1 MKEFIVLQHVKTDKE
16 LESLKNFLKV
26 NQLPADDLQLKNSL
40 LLTYYN
46 ADDTLVGSGGLEFY
60 ESKALLRSLTVSP
73 ELRGQQLGKQIVQDL
88 LQQAREAG
96 MNEVYL
102 LTQTAF
108 FFFQKL
114 GFTEVQRDLVPAEI
128 KASSEFSQVCPSSA
142 QVMKLVL

>member
-1 MKEFIVLQHVKTDKE
+1 MKEFVVLQHVKTEKE

-60 ESKALLRSLTVSP
+60 ESKALLRSLAVSP
-73 ELRGQQLGKQIVQDL
+73 ELRGQQLGKQIVHDL
-88 LQQAREAG
+88 LQQARETG

-128 KASSEFSQVCPSSA
+128 KASSEFSQVCPSTA

>member
-1 MKEFIVLQHVKTDKE
+1 MKEFVVLQHVKTDKE

-60 ESKALLRSLTVSP
+60 EGKALLRSLAVSP

-96 MNEVYL
+96 MKEVYL

-114 GFTEVQRDLVPAEI
+114 GFTEVKRDLVPAEI
-128 KASSEFSQVCPSSA
+128 KASSEFSQVCPSTA
-142 QVMKLVL
+142 QVMKLML

>member
-1 MKEFIVLQHVKTDKE
+1 MKEFIVQQQVKTDKE
-16 LESLKNFLKV
+16 LESLKKFLQV

-60 ESKALLRSLTVSP
+60 ERKALLRSLAVSP

-88 LQQAREAG
+88 LQQARETG

-128 KASSEFSQVCPSSA
+128 KASSEFSQVCPSTA
-142 QVMKLVL
+142 QVMKLML

>member
-1 MKEFIVLQHVKTDKE
+1 MKEFVVQQQVKTDKE
-16 LESLKNFLKV
+16 LQSLKNFLQV

-46 ADDTLVGSGGLEFY
+46 ADDALVGSGGLEFY
-60 ESKALLRSLTVSP
+60 QDKTLLRSLAVSP

-114 GFTEVQRDLVPAEI
+114 GFKEVQRDLVPAEI
-128 KASSEFSQVCPSSA
+128 KASSEFSQVCPSTA
-142 QVMKLVL
+142 QVMKLLL

>member
-1 MKEFIVLQHVKTDKE
+1 MKEFVVQQQVKTNKE
-16 LESLKNFLKV
+16 LESLKKFLQV

-60 ESKALLRSLTVSP
+60 EGKALLRSLAVSP

-96 MNEVYL
+96 MNDVYL

-128 KASSEFSQVCPSSA
+128 KASSEFSQVCPSTA

>member
-1 MKEFIVLQHVKTDKE
+1 MREFVIQQHVKTNKE
-16 LESLKNFLKV
+16 LESLKNFLQV

>member
-1 MKEFIVLQHVKTDKE
+1 MKEFIVQQQVKTDKE
-16 LESLKNFLKV
+16 LESLKKFLQV

-60 ESKALLRSLTVSP
+60 ERKALLRSLAVSP

-88 LQQAREAG
+88 LQQARETG

-114 GFTEVQRDLVPAEI
+114 GFTEVQRDLVPEEI
-128 KASSEFSQVCPSSA
+128 KVSSEFSQVCPSTA
-142 QVMKLVL
+142 QVMKQVL

>member
-1 MKEFIVLQHVKTDKE
+1 MKEFIVQQQVKTDKE
-16 LESLKNFLKV
+16 LESLKKFLQV

-60 ESKALLRSLTVSP
+60 ERKALLRSLAVSP

-88 LQQAREAG
+88 LQQARETG

-128 KASSEFSQVCPSSA
+128 KASSEFSQVCPSTA
-142 QVMKLVL
+142 QVMKQVL

>member
-1 MKEFIVLQHVKTDKE
+1 MKEFIVQQQVKTDKE
-16 LESLKNFLKV
+16 LESLKKFLQV

-60 ESKALLRSLTVSP
+60 ESKALLRSLAVSP

-88 LQQAREAG
+88 LQQARATG

-114 GFTEVQRDLVPAEI
+114 GFTEVQRDLVPEEI
-128 KASSEFSQVCPSSA
+128 KVSSEFSQVCPSTA
-142 QVMKLVL
+142 QVMKQVL

>member
-1 MKEFIVLQHVKTDKE
+1 MKEFVVLQHVKTEKE

-60 ESKALLRSLTVSP
+60 EGKALLRSLAVSP

-88 LQQAREAG
+88 LQQARETG

-114 GFTEVQRDLVPAEI
+114 GFAEVQRDLVPAEI
-128 KASSEFSQVCPSSA
+128 KASSEFSQMCPSTA

>member
-1 MKEFIVLQHVKTDKE
+1 MKEFVVLQHVKTEKE

-26 NQLPADDLQLKNSL
+26 NQLPADDLQIKNSL

-60 ESKALLRSLTVSP
+60 EGKALLRSLAVSP
-73 ELRGQQLGKQIVQDL
+73 ELRGQQLGKQIVHDL

-128 KASSEFSQVCPSSA
+128 KASSEFSQVCPSTA

>member
-1 MKEFIVLQHVKTDKE
+1 MKEFIVQQQVKTDKE
-16 LESLKNFLKV
+16 LESLKKFLQV

-60 ESKALLRSLTVSP
+60 ESKALLRSLAVSP

-88 LQQAREAG
+88 LQQARETG

-114 GFTEVQRDLVPAEI
+114 GFTEVQRDLVPEEI
-128 KASSEFSQVCPSSA
+128 KVSSEFSQVCPSTA
-142 QVMKLVL
+142 QVMKQVL

>member
-1 MKEFIVLQHVKTDKE
+1 MKEFIVQQQVKTDKE
-16 LESLKNFLKV
+16 LESLKKFLQV

-60 ESKALLRSLTVSP
+60 ERKALLRSLAVSP

-88 LQQAREAG
+88 LQQARETG

-128 KASSEFSQVCPSSA
+128 KASSEFSQVCPSTA

>member
-1 MKEFIVLQHVKTDKE
+1 MKEFVVLQHVKTEKE

-60 ESKALLRSLTVSP
+60 EGKALLRSLAVSP
-73 ELRGQQLGKQIVQDL
+73 ELRGQQLGKQIVHDL

-128 KASSEFSQVCPSSA
+128 KASSEFSQMCPSTA

>member
-1 MKEFIVLQHVKTDKE
+1 MKEFVVLQHVKTDKE

-60 ESKALLRSLTVSP
+60 ESKALLRSLAVSP

-88 LQQAREAG
+88 LQQAQEAG
-96 MNEVYL
+96 MNEMYL

>member
-1 MKEFIVLQHVKTDKE
+1 MKEFVVLQHVKAEKE
-16 LESLKNFLKV
+16 LESLKKFLKV
-26 NQLPADDLQLKNSL
+26 NQLPADDLQLKNRL

-60 ESKALLRSLTVSP
+60 KRKALLRSLAVSP

-88 LQQAREAG
+88 LQQAREADI
-96 MNEVYL
+96 NEVYL

-128 KASSEFSQVCPSSA
+128 KASSEFSQLCPSTA